1 VHIRT
6 LGEKPIVIGHSF
18 GGLIAQRLLGENV
31 AAAAVAID
39 PAPPKGVL
47 FLPLSALRVAGVAL
61 RNPANWSRA
70 VALTT
75 KQFRFGFANAVSER
89 ESSELYERWAIR
101 SPGRPLFE
109 ASMATFVPG
118 SPAKVDTK
126 NATHGPLL
134 ITAGGKDHTVP
145 RVVSKQTLALAGD
158 HRLQG
163 APRPRSLAHSR
174 QRLARG
180 RRRRAR
186 LASRQR
192 ALSYAPPVPRTGSAM
207 LGIDGSSVRSLS
219 SPR

>member
-1 VHIRT
+1 
-6 LGEKPIVIGHSF
+6 
-18 GGLIAQRLLGENV
+18 LLGENV

-75 KQFRFGFANAVSER
+75 QQFRFGFANAVSER
-89 ESSELYERWAIR
+89 ESSELYERWAIP

-126 NATHGPLL
+126 NATRGPLL
-134 ITAGGKDHTVP
+134 IIAGGKDHTVP
-145 RVVSKQTLALAGD
+145 RVVSKLTLGLYKRSPAITDYKEFPDRGHSLTVDSGWREVADAALAWLRD
-158 HRLQG
+158 KEL
-163 APRPRSLAHSR
+163 
-174 QRLARG
+174 
-180 RRRRAR
+180 
-186 LASRQR
+186 
-192 ALSYAPPVPRTGSAM
+192 
-207 LGIDGSSVRSLS
+207 
-219 SPR
+219 